1 MCMSAHT
8 MSAMECIQRS
18 KANLECKLSPSFLF
32 VSLVVLTVEY
42 AKLAGILFSLS
53 LTLHH

>member
-1 MCMSAHT
+1 
-8 MSAMECIQRS
+8 MSAMECMQRS

-32 VSLVVLTVEY
+32 VSLVMLTVEY